1 MVQGSVVA
9 VSCDLETLLR
19 DHGPGMRRGNSKR
32 QAPGP
37 VQNSSD
43 LALEAVLNLS
53 FLLFRMRLRHL
64 PAWAVLQGS

>member
-19 DHGPGMRRGNSKR
+19 DHGPGMRRNSKR